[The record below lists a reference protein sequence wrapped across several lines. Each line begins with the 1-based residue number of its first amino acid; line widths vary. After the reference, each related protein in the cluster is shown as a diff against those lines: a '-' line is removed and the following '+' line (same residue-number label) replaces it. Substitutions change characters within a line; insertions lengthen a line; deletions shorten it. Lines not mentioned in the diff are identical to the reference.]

1 MGLSLLLEDVL
12 FASNFITRSV
22 SPRFNPSPSLF
33 SQHPSSSIPPRIS
46 RSRRL
51 SQVSLSSAWG
61 PVSASRVSVCSSPLP
76 PLPPIPS
83 TKLICKFLCVCL
95 QLEQLRVEW
104 GCSLVGVT
112 AQTVTK
118 EARHLDELFQSKV
131 VNVARR
137 IVARQEAKALLR
149 AHAETVS

>member
-1 MGLSLLLEDVL
+1 M
-12 FASNFITRSV
+12 
-22 SPRFNPSPSLF
+22 
-33 SQHPSSSIPPRIS
+33 
-46 RSRRL
+46 
-51 SQVSLSSAWG
+51 
-61 PVSASRVSVCSSPLP
+61 
-76 PLPPIPS
+76 
-83 TKLICKFLCVCL
+83 
-95 QLEQLRVEW
+95 EW